1 MKTLG
6 NILLI
11 PVKLILL
18 LGFITST
25 LGVVLAS
32 VFEILSNV
40 ILGKIISLC
49 VIIVLASFVLYG
61 SNLTDNA
68 ALSAGLIFF
77 AITIVIAIIPVLFKG
92 LQSLFQKGLLF
103 WF

>member
-11 PVKLILL
+11 PIKLILL
-18 LGFITST
+18 LGFLIST

-40 ILGKIISLC
+40 ILGKIIYLC

-61 SNLTDNA
+61 SSLTDNA

-77 AITIVIAIIPVLFKG
+77 SITIVIAIIPVLFKR
-92 LQSLFQKGLLF
+92 LQCLFQKGLSF